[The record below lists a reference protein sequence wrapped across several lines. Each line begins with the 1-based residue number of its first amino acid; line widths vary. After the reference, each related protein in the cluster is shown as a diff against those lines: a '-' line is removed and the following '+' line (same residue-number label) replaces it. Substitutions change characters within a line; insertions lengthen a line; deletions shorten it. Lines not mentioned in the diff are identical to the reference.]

1 MTPDTHPS
9 PKTNM
14 HDEGIWTGSSP
25 AAQKI
30 IKKNK
35 NKLANQRGV
44 VREEERV
51 KQNNTLN
58 ISNIQ

>member
-1 MTPDTHPS
+1 MAPDTHPS

-14 HDEGIWTGSSP
+14 HDEGIWTALSP

-30 IKKNK
+30 IKK

-58 ISNIQ
+58 ILNIQ

>member
-1 MTPDTHPS
+1 MAPHTHPS

-14 HDEGIWTGSSP
+14 HDEGIWTALSP

-35 NKLANQRGV
+35 LANQRGPEKK
-44 VREEERV
+44 RE
-51 KQNNTLN
+51 
-58 ISNIQ
+58 

>member
-1 MTPDTHPS
+1 
-9 PKTNM
+9 M